1 MKKNYKVGNVGGNL
15 KNRYILIAIIGIII
29 IILILFIGI
38 VVRVN
43 TKKQEK
49 IAKEIQEQEQLEKE
63 KEEEVMRFILE
74 NKQKEKEEE
83 EKATGV
89 IYLTFDDGPTSDSTP
104 RILEILEKN
113 EVKATFFV
121 LHYSEQNEEL
131 IKREHSQGHKVALH
145 GYTHNYSEIYTSAD
159 ACMENFRKIQEQV
172 YNTIGEKS
180 NIIRFPGGGSNT
192 ISRNYARGVV
202 KAIASRMTSD
212 GYVYFDW
219 DVDSGDAAGASRS
232 KIYNNVV
239 NGVKKCS
246 KCVVL
251 MHDIKPN
258 TVNELDN
265 ILKTLTSKGYKFG
278 TLSVNSPTMHHSI
291 AN

>member
-1 MKKNYKVGNVGGNL
+1 MNDDIL
-15 KNRYILIAIIGIII
+15 KY
-29 IILILFIGI
+29 
-38 VVRVN
+38 
-43 TKKQEK
+43 
-49 IAKEIQEQEQLEKE
+49 
-63 KEEEVMRFILE
+63 
-74 NKQKEKEEE
+74 
-83 EKATGV
+83 TG
-89 IYLTFDDGPTSDSTP
+89 SRS
-104 RILEILEKN
+104 RI
-113 EVKATFFV
+113 F
-121 LHYSEQNEEL
+121 
-131 IKREHSQGHKVALH
+131 
-145 GYTHNYSEIYTSAD
+145 
-159 ACMENFRKIQEQV
+159 
-172 YNTIGEKS
+172 
-180 NIIRFPGGGSNT
+180 RFPGGSSNT